1 MMTPSLAN
9 LEDEMIELMREGRA
23 RGETPRFTALKAV
36 QRVVPS
42 ADQPELLA
50 SVYMDCPYT
59 IDQVTDDGGCV
70 SELLHNNLRTH
81 LMDWAK
87 HWTDV
92 MDKHDTPKTVVYLKD
107 LPEEKD

>member
-1 MMTPSLAN
+1 MTPSLAN

-92 MDKHDTPKTVVYLKD
+92 MDKHDTSKTVVYLKD
-107 LPEEKD
+107 LPEGKD

>member
-1 MMTPSLAN
+1 MTPSLAN

-42 ADQPELLA
+42 ADKPELLA
-50 SVYMDCPYT
+50 AVYMDCPYT

-70 SELLHNNLRTH
+70 AELLHNNLRTH

-87 HWTDV
+87 HWVDV
-92 MDKHDTPKTVVYLKD
+92 KDEHDTAKAVVYLNDWKD
-107 LPEEKD
+107 

>member
-1 MMTPSLAN
+1 MTPSLAN

-59 IDQVTDDGGCV
+59 IDQVTDDGGCI

-92 MDKHDTPKTVVYLKD
+92 MDKHDTSKTVVYLKD